1 MNLTARQTEI
11 LEFLVQQVEEQGM
24 PPTRGDI
31 AAHFRFS
38 RAAAD
43 DQLRKLAERGYI
55 ELSNVARGIRL
66 LEPALRLKPAKQFE
80 LPLIGK
86 IAAGTPV
93 LAEVNIET
101 RIVIDRAL
109 FQPKAD
115 FLHLV
120 SGDSMREA
128 GILNGDLVGIHAQSQ
143 ADNNQI
149 VAAVIADSKTG
160 EDTITLKRYV
170 LRGRRVI
177 LKPENS
183 HPRYKPI
190 EIDLSQFDS
199 ASQDQLPFRI
209 AGIFAGLF
217 RAVL

>member
-11 LEFLVQQVEEQGM
+11 LEFLVQQMEEQGM

-43 DQLRKLAERGYI
+43 DQLRKLADRGYI
-55 ELSNVARGIRL
+55 ALSNVARGIHL
-66 LEPALRLKPAKQFE
+66 LGPALQLKPAKQFE

-86 IAAGTPV
+86 IAAGTPI
-93 LAEVNIET
+93 LADVNIDS
-101 RIVIDRAL
+101 RVVIDPAL
-109 FQPKAD
+109 FRPSAD
-115 FLHLV
+115 FLHRV
-120 SGDSMREA
+120 SGHSMQEA
-128 GILNGDLVGIHAQSQ
+128 GILDGDLVGIHAQSQ

-149 VAAVIADSKTG
+149 VAAVIADPKTG
-160 EDTITLKRYV
+160 EDMITLKRYIR
-170 LRGRRVI
+170 RGRRQVI

-199 ASQDQLPFRI
+199 DSQDQWPFRI

-217 RAVL
+217 RAA